1 MEEIYTT
8 LANIAH
14 NVLGTD
20 PERIGPDT
28 LIMEE
33 LGADSLDIV
42 EMLAMIEDI
51 YGIYIPDEIITGM
64 RRVSDAAEYICIN
77 LKK

>member
-8 LANIAH
+8 LANIA
-14 NVLGTD
+14 NKVLGTD
-20 PERIGPDT
+20 PERIDPDT

-33 LGADSLDIV
+33 LGANSLDIV

-51 YGIYIPDEIITGM
+51 YGIYIPDELIIGM
-64 RRVSDAAEYICIN
+64 RRVSDVAEYIDQH
-77 LKK
+77 K